1 MIKNKL
7 KKIMT
12 YILSVMMMF
21 AMIPTIVDV
30 EAARGGGG
38 GFPGGSGGQTT
49 TPNTITTLDTK
60 GLINIWMYDYTDG
73 DVDYSQLDGNNT
85 VKYNETTYYNVTQG
99 LVENKLSNGNPVSTK
114 SNYNKELTY
123 FNKTINSENESAN
136 HLFVDNNGY
145 YEYSSFKNAAYFD
158 PDTNNFTVYDALV
171 TPQNNS
177 ENYVY
182 QRGNFFP
189 YNTINYNEAV
199 GHNLYDENGEKLNS
213 DDDGYHDNLYG
224 FNEDVNY
231 QFGMKIEATFVQTE
245 NGQYND
251 SDMIY
256 TFNGDDDL
264 WVFIDGVLV
273 LDIGGVHDAHT
284 GTINFA
290 TGDVDVD
297 LGSEVDGNK
306 LVKKKAHTTIKEMYE
321 KAKVFPDGTQW
332 DLTKVGDYFDGN
344 TFVDYTDHDFTMFYM
359 ERGRGASNLHM
370 KFNLPL
376 VPQGQLQIGKQL
388 TEFSSNNYG
397 DVKFGF
403 KLEIEDDYGRLQ
415 KVTNSM
421 NEKYA
426 PHVGELNS
434 ETGEALEWDATGT
447 IFYLQPNEYATFKN
461 IPKNKKYQVTEVN
474 VQSDEFDQV
483 KILGT
488 DYVATGTDGQ
498 QETGYNAESPVY
510 TVGTKPLIVFMNK
523 VSVANKKTLKITK
536 KMANGLHSTDTFTV
550 LVKMEDKDGN
560 LSNYSGS
567 YTIKNKDGSSNS
579 SLTNNGLI
587 QLQVNQSAL
596 ITDILSDTE
605 FQVIEQNID
614 NKYNDPQ
621 YSVNTKINDDGN
633 TTEEYVKNN
642 KGTIELGFN
651 AEVIITNSYKL
662 GSLTINKKITNIDK
676 VDLNNGD
683 PIFTFVIEN
692 ESAGIKLYKT
702 IRFSKLSNETESI
715 TIDNL
720 PYGDY
725 TVTEENVIRYKC
737 TSANPNTVTINNT
750 ENTVNFTNELKNKNN
765 FSDTD
770 FIENYFSVNK
780 TTGKI
785 SWKKKT
791 SSSETNTN

>member
-30 EAARGGGG
+30 EAAKGGGG
-38 GFPGGSGGQTT
+38 GLPGGSGGQTT

-60 GLINIWMYDYTDG
+60 GLINIWMYDYTD
-73 DVDYSQLDGNNT
+73 DAVDYSQLDGDNT
-85 VKYNETTYYNVTQG
+85 VKYNGTTYYNVTQG

-114 SNYNKELTY
+114 SNYNEELTY
-123 FNKTINSENESAN
+123 FKNTINYSNESAN

-158 PDTNNFTVYDALV
+158 RATNNFTVYDALV
-171 TPQNNS
+171 TPQNHS
-177 ENYVY
+177 ENYIY

-189 YNTINYNEAV
+189 YNTINYNKAV
-199 GHNLYDENGEKLNS
+199 GQNLYDENGEKLNLN
-213 DDDGYHDNLYG
+213 DDGYLDNLYG
-224 FNEDVNY
+224 FNEGVNY

-245 NGQYND
+245 NGQYNG

-290 TGDVDVD
+290 TGDVNVD
-297 LGSEVDGNK
+297 LGSEVDDNNK
-306 LVKKKAHTTIKEMYE
+306 LVKKTAHTTIKDMYE

-332 DLTKVGDYFDGN
+332 DSTKVGDYFDGN

-415 KVTNSM
+415 TVTKSM

-434 ETGEALEWDATGT
+434 ETGEALEWDKTGT
-447 IFYLQPNEYATFKN
+447 IF
-461 IPKNKKYQVTEVN
+461 
-474 VQSDEFDQV
+474 
-483 KILGT
+483 
-488 DYVATGTDGQ
+488 
-498 QETGYNAESPVY
+498 
-510 TVGTKPLIVFMNK
+510 
-523 VSVANKKTLKITK
+523 
-536 KMANGLHSTDTFTV
+536 
-550 LVKMEDKDGN
+550 
-560 LSNYSGS
+560 
-567 YTIKNKDGSSNS
+567 
-579 SLTNNGLI
+579 
-587 QLQVNQSAL
+587 
-596 ITDILSDTE
+596 
-605 FQVIEQNID
+605 
-614 NKYNDPQ
+614 
-621 YSVNTKINDDGN
+621 
-633 TTEEYVKNN
+633 
-642 KGTIELGFN
+642 
-651 AEVIITNSYKL
+651 
-662 GSLTINKKITNIDK
+662 
-676 VDLNNGD
+676 
-683 PIFTFVIEN
+683 
-692 ESAGIKLYKT
+692 
-702 IRFSKLSNETESI
+702 
-715 TIDNL
+715 
-720 PYGDY
+720 
-725 TVTEENVIRYKC
+725 
-737 TSANPNTVTINNT
+737 
-750 ENTVNFTNELKNKNN
+750 
-765 FSDTD
+765 
-770 FIENYFSVNK
+770 
-780 TTGKI
+780 
-785 SWKKKT
+785 
-791 SSSETNTN
+791 